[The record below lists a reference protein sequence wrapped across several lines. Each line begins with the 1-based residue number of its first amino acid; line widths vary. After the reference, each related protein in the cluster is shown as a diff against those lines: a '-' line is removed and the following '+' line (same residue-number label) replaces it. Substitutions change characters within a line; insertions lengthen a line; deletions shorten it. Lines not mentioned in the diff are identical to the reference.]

1 MSGAAHVQ
9 TIQVVQ
15 DVAVGLRRFA
25 EDAGAALDELQL
37 EIHRALEWI
46 GGEVPHYW
54 KAAERRARDELSAA
68 RVQLEQARTTKR
80 IAEHDPA
87 CREEKKALQ
96 KAQQRLDMIHEKQ
109 STLRHWHTTVDKAV
123 NEYRARSRQLS
134 GWLEGDLPRAIA
146 ALNHMTNAL
155 ESYLAVHAVD
165 DAGPPLPSLAASADE
180 APPVEPATAP
190 PEGNVTPPPPE
201 K

>member
-1 MSGAAHVQ
+1 MSGAARVQ
-9 TIQVVQ
+9 AIQAVQ
-15 DVAVGLRRFA
+15 DVAVALRRFA
-25 EDAGAALDELQL
+25 EDAGAAIDELQL

-46 GGEVPHYW
+46 SGEVPHYW
-54 KAAERRARDELSAA
+54 KAAERRAWDQLSAA

-80 IAEHDPA
+80 TAEHDPA
-87 CREEKKALQ
+87 CREEKKLLQ
-96 KAQQRLDMIHEKQ
+96 KAQQRLELVHEKQ
-109 STLRHWHTTVDKAV
+109 AALRHWHTTVDKAV

-134 GWLEGDLPRAIA
+134 GWLEGDLPRALA

-165 DAGPPLPSLAASADE
+165 DAGPALPSFAASADE
-180 APPVEPATAP
+180 APPPEPAVLP
-190 PEGNVTPPPPE
+190 PVTNVSPPPPE

>member
-1 MSGAAHVQ
+1 MPGAARVQ
-9 TIQVVQ
+9 TVQVVQ
-15 DVAVGLRRFA
+15 DVAVALRRFA

-37 EIHRALEWI
+37 EVHRALEWI

-54 KAAERRARDELSAA
+54 KAAERRAWDGLSAA

-87 CREEKKALQ
+87 CREEKKAMQ

-109 STLRHWHTTVDKAV
+109 AALRHWHSTIEKAV

-134 GWLEGDLPRAIA
+134 GWLEGDLPRALA

-155 ESYLAVHAVD
+155 ESYLAVQAVD
-165 DAGPPLPSLAASADE
+165 EVGPPLPSLTAAVDE
-180 APPVEPATAP
+180 QPVQAEIMPPAESNA
-190 PEGNVTPPPPE
+190 PPPPE